1 MMGVPDGG
9 VCVRLRIDWL
19 PEGRVWVQFAPG
31 GSAPVRDR
39 LMEPVASV
47 VTAPWIPEAP
57 AGPMTMTHD
66 LQVPMTPAFLP
77 ALVH

>member
-19 PEGRVWVQFAPG
+19 PEGQVWAQFAPG

-39 LMEPVASV
+39 LMEPVADGTHGSQRLLL
-47 VTAPWIPEAP
+47 
-57 AGPMTMTHD
+57 GP
-66 LQVPMTPAFLP
+66 
-77 ALVH
+77 